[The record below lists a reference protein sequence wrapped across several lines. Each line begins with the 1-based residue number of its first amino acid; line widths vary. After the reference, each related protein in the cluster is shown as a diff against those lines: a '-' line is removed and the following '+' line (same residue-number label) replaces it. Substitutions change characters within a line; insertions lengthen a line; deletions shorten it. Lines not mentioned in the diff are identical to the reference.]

1 MSHKVDY
8 ALRAMVALAEVA
20 RDAPG
25 VKTTGSDLA
34 ARGQIPPRFLDDVLR
49 LLRAAGLVK
58 SVRGSGGGWQLAR
71 PAASITAAD
80 VMRAVDGPLA
90 SVRGVRPHELAAAGE
105 PDYLVGL
112 WVAVR
117 SVIRSVL
124 EDVTIADLAERQFR
138 PNVQALIDDAAAWQ
152 TRDLGR

>member
-8 ALRAMVALAEVA
+8 ALRAMVVLAEVA
-20 RDAPG
+20 RDTPG
-25 VKTTGSDLA
+25 VRTTGADLA

-49 LLRAAGLVK
+49 LLRAAGLVR

-124 EDVTIADLAERQFR
+124 EDVTIADLAERELR